1 MICSTS
7 SCHSVAANV
16 RKRDNGTNRS
26 KGRIPHKSDRRVL
39 EACPFAKSAFIG
51 QDHGSASGGGFAQVY
66 GEAHDHKVASG
77 GHKNDAVRLFRNF
90 DKEVKDKTN
99 VAPSIP
105 ELFDVDWKKICLD
118 VRIIRL
124 GRVHS

>member
-1 MICSTS
+1 MSF
-7 SCHSVAANV
+7 HEERVY
-16 RKRDNGTNRS
+16 RS
-26 KGRIPHKSDRRVL
+26 RSRV
-39 EACPFAKSAFIG
+39 G
-51 QDHGSASGGGFAQVY
+51 VWWGFAQVY